1 MSLHFSYHFREDLIK
16 KLRDHY
22 NDDLDK
28 LMKERE
34 IERQLDEAAKII
46 DSYYDNFLSEIGD
59 VMEASDGEV
68 SFVKE
73 GSIIAKL
80 IIRGNYLK
88 FMRVDNS
95 IEVKIGY
102 YVPEADLVESVVLSY
117 IIPGDKK
124 ARVRRVGKIHDG
136 SSFDENSI
144 SYYMREAFHKVEL

>member
-102 YVPEADLVESVVLSY
+102 YYL
-117 IIPGDKK
+117 K
-124 ARVRRVGKIHDG
+124 
-136 SSFDENSI
+136 
-144 SYYMREAFHKVEL
+144 